1 MMRAGWLVSLVFAV
15 AAAGAVEHE
24 PWKLRGAQER
34 IEQYRMGDGLLQLI
48 LPDGSAVPVDTP
60 VEVVQTKHAFNFG
73 GSLCQA
79 RLLYQHESYPAYQE
93 RFAHLFNYA
102 TIGFYWGAHEK
113 ERNRWDLQPFAEESM
128 GWAIE
133 QGMTIRGHPLMW
145 HNTAPAWIADEQRD
159 VKEIDGDILEHVRML
174 VERYPQVDQW
184 DLYNETPGIRLLAP
198 DNGVRRWVE
207 SYGGPGPV
215 TRRLVDAARAV
226 RPSGFFSLNHFSYED
241 PEYHE
246 QIRYCLTNGVP
257 FDAIGIQSHMH
268 IVERMW
274 SEEQMWSTLEKYA
287 QYNKPIHLSEVS
299 VLSCEPMTD
308 WQELRSWKERIAEAR
323 KLKEP
328 LPYRSSTPEGERYQA
343 DFVRDFYTLAF
354 SHPGVE
360 AIIWWSVS
368 DKDAW
373 RGMPAGLLGAN
384 GMPKPSYKVL
394 DQLINKTWRTHV
406 HGVVNP
412 AGDLKMKGFYGTYKV
427 ILKHQGTMLTGSFD
441 LRRGRLQHQVVLK

>member
-1 MMRAGWLVSLVFAV
+1 M
-15 AAAGAVEHE
+15 EHE
-24 PWKLRGAQER
+24 PWALRGAQAR
-34 IEQYRMGDGLLQLI
+34 IEEYRMGDVLLQLV
-48 LPDGSAVPVDTP
+48 LPDGSPVPPGTP
-60 VEVVQTKHAFNFG
+60 VELEQTEHAFNFG

-79 RLLYQHESYPAYQE
+79 RLLHRQASYPAYQE
-93 RFAHLFNYA
+93 HFAQLFNYA

-113 ERNRWDLQPFAEESM
+113 EPNQWNLQEYARESM
-128 GWAIE
+128 AWAIG
-133 QGMTIRGHPLMW
+133 QGMTVRGHPLMW
-145 HNTAPAWIADEQRD
+145 HNTAPAWIADAERD

-174 VERYPQVDQW
+174 VEEYPQVDQW
-184 DLYNETPGIRLLAP
+184 DLYNETPGIRLLDP

-215 TRRLVDAARAV
+215 TGRLVDAVRAV
-226 RPSGFFSLNHFSYED
+226 RPSGFFALNHFSYED

-268 IVERMW
+268 IVERQW
-274 SEEQMWSTLEKYA
+274 SENQMWRTLEEYA
-287 QYNKPIHLSEVS
+287 RYGKPIHLSEVS

-308 WQELRSWKERIAEAR
+308 WQELRVWKERIVEAR
-323 KLKEP
+323 KMKEP
-328 LPYRSSTPEGERYQA
+328 LPSRKSTPEGERYQA

-373 RGMPAGLLGAN
+373 RGMPAGLLNAN
-384 GMPKPSYKVL
+384 GNPKPSYETL
-394 DQLINKTWRTHV
+394 DELINKTWRTHA
-406 HGVVNP
+406 HGIVNP
-412 AGDLKMKGFYGTYKV
+412 SGLVPMKGFYGKYTV
-427 ILKHQGTMLTGSFD
+427 SVKHQGKILTGSFD
-441 LRRGRLQHQVVLK
+441 LLRGRPQLQQVVVK